1 MTPKQLARLLTS
13 LETAA
18 EVVEAIDDRELQAR
32 RDWDL
37 SEWRYELIPWG
48 VRFQRQVPKH
58 SGQAEI
64 LAVLGRTG
72 PDGATVPAGH
82 SDFERPGL
90 FLVTI

>member
-1 MTPKQLARLLTS
+1 LTS
-13 LETAA
+13 LATAA
-18 EVVEAIDDRELQAR
+18 EVVEAIDDRDVQVR

-48 VRFQRQVPKH
+48 VRFQREVPKH

-72 PDGATVPAGH
+72 PDGATVPA
-82 SDFERPGL
+82 SRPDFERPGS
-90 FLVTI
+90 FVVTV